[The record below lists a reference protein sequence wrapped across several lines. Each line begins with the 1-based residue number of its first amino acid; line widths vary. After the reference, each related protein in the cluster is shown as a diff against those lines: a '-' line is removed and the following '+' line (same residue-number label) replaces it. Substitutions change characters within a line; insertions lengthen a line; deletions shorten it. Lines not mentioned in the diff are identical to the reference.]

1 MSKSNPHMRS
11 ALKSVR
17 GLGAA
22 KEGVQHWWLQRVT
35 AVAMVP
41 LLLILLTCVLKL
53 ASGDHAAVTAAFKN
67 PLFAILALLSILAIF
82 WHMKLGL
89 QVVIEDY
96 VHTESIKIVSLLAVT
111 FATFV
116 VGGIAAL
123 SVLKMFFGA

>member
-1 MSKSNPHMRS
+1 MSKSNDYMRS
-11 ALKSVR
+11 PLKSVR

-22 KEGVQHWWLQRVT
+22 KEGVQHWWIQRVT

-41 LLLILLTCVLKL
+41 LLLILVVCVLKL
-53 ASGDHAAVTAAFKN
+53 ATGDHAAVAVAFKH
-67 PLFAILALLSILAIF
+67 PLFAVLALLAILAIF

-96 VHTESIKIVSLLAVT
+96 VHTESVKIVALLAIT